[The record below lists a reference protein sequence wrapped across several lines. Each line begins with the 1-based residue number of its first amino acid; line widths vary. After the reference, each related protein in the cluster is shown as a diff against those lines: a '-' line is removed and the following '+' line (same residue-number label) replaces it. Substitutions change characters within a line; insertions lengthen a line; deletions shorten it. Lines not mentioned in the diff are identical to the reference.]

1 MLGQVVLV
9 TGSTRGIGKAVA
21 IEFLMKGANVV
32 VNGRANKAPEWL
44 SEWGN
49 HAHYIAGEVQVYDQ
63 ASRLLKET
71 LATFGRLD
79 VLVNNAG
86 ITQDKLL
93 MRMTPDDFNH
103 VIQVNLTGTFNMIQ
117 ASTSHFLKQKSGS
130 IINLTSVVALT
141 GNAGQANYAASKAGV
156 IGLTKSVARE
166 LASRN
171 IRCNAIAP
179 GYIETEMTASLSDK
193 VKDDVKN
200 QIPLKKFGQ
209 PKDVADVAYFLA
221 KQGYITGQVINID
234 GGMVM
239 Q

>member
-1 MLGQVVLV
+1 MLGQVALV
-9 TGSTRGIGKAVA
+9 TGSTRGIGKAIA

-32 VNGRANKAPEWL
+32 INGRAKQVPEWL
-44 SEWGN
+44 TEWGN
-49 HAHYIAGEVQVYDQ
+49 HVHYIAGEVQESEQ
-63 ASRLLKET
+63 ASRLVEET
-71 LATFGRLD
+71 LTTFGRLD

-93 MRMTPDDFNH
+93 MRMTQDDFNQ

-130 IINLTSVVALT
+130 IINLTSVVGLT

-193 VKDDVKN
+193 VKNEVKN

-209 PKDVADVAYFLA
+209 PRDVAEVAYFLA
-221 KQGYITGQVINID
+221 KQNYVTGQVINID